1 MAVHI
6 PISLKAQAEAR
17 TLMIASNNC
26 TSPATGQPN
35 ITLSQDMILGCY
47 VLTIEN
53 GSLHYLLKKIVRK
66 LILKKILNK
75 TK

>member
-17 TLMIASNNC
+17 TLMISSNNC
-26 TSPATGQPN
+26 ASPATGQPN

-53 GSLHYLLKKIVRK
+53 GSLNYLLKKIVRQSD
-66 LILKKILNK
+66 LEK
-75 TK
+75 TLHQ